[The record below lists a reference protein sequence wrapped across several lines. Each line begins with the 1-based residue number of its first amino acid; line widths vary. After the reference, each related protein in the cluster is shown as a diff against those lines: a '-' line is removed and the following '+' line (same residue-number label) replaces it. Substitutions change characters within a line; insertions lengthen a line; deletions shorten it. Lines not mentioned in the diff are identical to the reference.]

1 MNEFIEAPSPD
12 DPPNGKPKFVNK
24 HVSLMDHCTVSN
36 EINIFITNALVDVLD
51 FKWKEYA
58 VKFHSI
64 GCLMHFCYMGL
75 LFVYIYEVYI
85 RYNME
90 NKLLM
95 DMILT
100 CGLLYP
106 LFYEIYQVKRYG
118 PKQYFSDFNNFNDA
132 AYVFAGIA
140 NLFS

>member
-1 MNEFIEAPSPD
+1 
-12 DPPNGKPKFVNK
+12 
-24 HVSLMDHCTVSN
+24 MDHCTESSELN
-36 EINIFITNALVDVLD
+36 LFISNALVHVID

-64 GCLMHFCYMGL
+64 GCLMHFAYMGL

-85 RYNME
+85 KFNMK

-95 DMILT
+95 DIILC

-106 LFYEIYQVKRYG
+106 MFYEFY
-118 PKQYFSDFNNFNDA
+118 
-132 AYVFAGIA
+132 
-140 NLFS
+140 